1 MGIRRKLRRLMSGS
15 KPGKNRAMR
24 SLAARPGGSGRML
37 LSYIL
42 DPFEAP
48 SEEAISLDHTHHW
61 ESWQIARSFLEAGF
75 DVDVIHYT
83 DREFVPQQAYDVL
96 VSARTQL
103 ERLAGHLPDRCL
115 KIAHLDTAH
124 WLTNNARAYERLLA
138 CRDRLGVT
146 LRDNKLVEQNWA
158 IEAADIGCVLGNDW
172 TAGTYAYAGKPVHR
186 IPISVPAVYDWGGD
200 KDIEACRN
208 NFIWFGSSGFV
219 HKGLDLVLEAF
230 RELPDHRL
238 YVCGPFDAEPRFT
251 AALKDLLFDRP
262 NVVAEGWVDVAG
274 DRFRE
279 IASQC
284 IGLVY
289 PSCVEGGGASA
300 ITCMHAGIIP
310 IVTLETSVDTP
321 GFGVGLRNASV
332 EEIRQTVR
340 ELSAWPAEELRERA
354 RAARDY
360 ARAHHTREGFAK
372 AYNAFVQDVVVP
384 AVDARRGG

>member
-1 MGIRRKLRRLMSGS
+1 
-15 KPGKNRAMR
+15 MR
-24 SLAARPGGSGRML
+24 SLSANPGGSGRML

-48 SEEAISLDHTHHW
+48 SEDAISRDHTHHW
-61 ESWQIARSFLEAGF
+61 ESYQIARSFLGAGF

-83 DREFVPQQAYDVL
+83 DRNFVPERPYDVL

-103 ERLAGHLPDRCL
+103 ERLAGHLPYHCL

-186 IPISVPAVYDWGGD
+186 IPISVPAVYDWGDD
-200 KDIEACRN
+200 KDIDACRN

-230 RELPDHRL
+230 SELPDHRL

-251 AALKDLLFDRP
+251 AGLKELLFDRP

-279 IASQC
+279 IASGC

-289 PSCVEGGGASA
+289 PSCAEGGGASA

-321 GFGVGLRNASV
+321 GFGVGLQTASV

-340 ELSAWPAEELRERA
+340 EISARPAEELREQC
-354 RAARDY
+354 RAAREY
-360 ARAHHTREGFAK
+360 ARTHHTRDGFAK
-372 AYNAFVQDVVVP
+372 AYDAFVRDVVVP
-384 AVDARRGG
+384 AVTARRGA

>member
-1 MGIRRKLRRLMSGS
+1 MGIRRRLGHLLG
-15 KPGKNRAMR
+15 PGKTRKPSRMR
-24 SLAARPGGSGRML
+24 SLSATPGGAGRAL
-37 LSYIL
+37 ISYVI

-48 SEEAISLDHTHHW
+48 SEEAISRDHTHHW
-61 ESWQIARSFLEAGF
+61 ESFQIARTLLDAGF
-75 DVDVIHYT
+75 DVDVVHYT
-83 DREFVPQQAYDVL
+83 DRQFVPSRNYDIL

-103 ERLAGHLPDRCL
+103 ERLAGHLPAHCV

-138 CRDRLGVT
+138 CRDRQGVA

-158 IEAADIGCVLGNDW
+158 IEHADIGCVLGNDW

-186 IPISVPAVYDWGGD
+186 IPISAPAVYDWGSD
-200 KDIEACRN
+200 KNVEACRR

-230 RELPDHRL
+230 AELPDYRL
-238 YVCGPFDAEPRFT
+238 FVCGPFDAEPRFT
-251 AALKDLLFDRP
+251 AGLRHLLFERD

-279 IASQC
+279 IAEQC

-289 PSCVEGGGASA
+289 PSCAEGGGASA

-321 GFGVGLRNASV
+321 DFGVGLQTASV
-332 EEIRQTVR
+332 EEIRDTVR
-340 ELSAWPAEELRERA
+340 EVSGLPGEELQTRS
-354 RAARDY
+354 RAAWDY
-360 ARAHHTREGFAK
+360 ARQHHTREGFAR
-372 AYNAFVQDVVVP
+372 AYRDFVQDVVLP
-384 AVDARRGG
+384 AVEARRS